1 MIIQI
6 KNKMKKNFYK
16 VILKFKVQLYKKLN
30 LRSMKIVKKKKKF
43 LRNNKI
49 NRMNLKFQ
57 FKIKIK
63 NQNYLQFKLVKIKLF
78 IKV

>member
-6 KNKMKKNFYK
+6 KNKMKKNFNK

-30 LRSMKIVKKKKKF
+30 LRIIKIMMKKF
-43 LRNNKI
+43 LRNSKI
-49 NRMNLKFQ
+49 NKTNLKFQ

-63 NQNYLQFKLVKIKLF
+63 NQNYLLFKPVIIK
-78 IKV
+78 